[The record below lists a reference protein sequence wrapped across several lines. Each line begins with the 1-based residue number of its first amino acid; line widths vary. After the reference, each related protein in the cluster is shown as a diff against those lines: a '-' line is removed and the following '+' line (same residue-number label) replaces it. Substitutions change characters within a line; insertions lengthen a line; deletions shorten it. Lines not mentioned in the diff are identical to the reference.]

1 MPDPIGQRS
10 GHLERELPEPRDGKF
25 ALMRRAGSSDEVAG
39 LRLSEGTLMRNWTR
53 PAAAT
58 VASMLGLAGCIPLEF
73 GYTHESDEYVIVG
86 QTTEEGEPGKADF
99 AGGAEPVELT
109 SGFTDLAFELQLDGV
124 MDQLDDMAM
133 TGFRMQRTASSLEEG
148 DRDDL
153 SFIERVDLYVVGRG
167 GLPSFLMASYD
178 RERDGYAMDVLPLV
192 MHESVGLR
200 LYMAKG
206 LEFYV
211 LLRGSLPDDDVSF
224 RIASDFEVYTTP

>member
-1 MPDPIGQRS
+1 
-10 GHLERELPEPRDGKF
+10 
-25 ALMRRAGSSDEVAG
+25 
-39 LRLSEGTLMRNWTR
+39 
-53 PAAAT
+53 
-58 VASMLGLAGCIPLEF
+58 
-73 GYTHESDEYVIVG
+73 
-86 QTTEEGEPGKADF
+86 
-99 AGGAEPVELT
+99 
-109 SGFTDLAFELQLDGV
+109 
-124 MDQLDDMAM
+124 
-133 TGFRMQRTASSLEEG
+133 MQRTASSLEEG